1 MGPQSNFLAGGMEN
15 MMGRGMGDMGGHMGG
30 PPPLPGCIM
39 AKPVDVWVLWK
50 LASATTTGRA
60 CMI

>member
-30 PPPLPGCIM
+30 PPPLPGCTT
-39 AKPVDVWVLWK
+39 AKTVTVGVLQK
-50 LASATTTGRA
+50 FTLAVTSSCA
-60 CMI
+60 CRN